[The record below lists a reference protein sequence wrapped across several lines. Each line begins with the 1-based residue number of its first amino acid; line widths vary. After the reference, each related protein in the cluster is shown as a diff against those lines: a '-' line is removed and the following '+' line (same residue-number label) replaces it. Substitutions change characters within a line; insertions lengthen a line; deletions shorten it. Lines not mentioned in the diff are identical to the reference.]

1 MSADD
6 VEAVRR
12 GYEAFNSG
20 DIESLLEGLDPEIV
34 WNVPPILPEKSVY
47 EGLEGVTELLHTW
60 RDTFDD
66 FQLVVEEIIDAGG
79 RVVVMAAVRG
89 RGKGSGID
97 VESPSFGWVWTLRH
111 GKLLRVEV
119 FPNRAETFA
128 AVGLE
133 E

>member
-1 MSADD
+1 MSAED

-12 GYEAFNSG
+12 GYNAFNTG
-20 DIESLLEGLDPEIV
+20 DIEALLEGLDPEIV
-34 WNVPPILPEKSVY
+34 WNVPPILPEKHVY
-47 EGLEGVTELLHTW
+47 EGREGVAELLRTW

-66 FQLVVEEIIDAGG
+66 FQLVVEEIIDVGD
-79 RVVVMAAVRG
+79 RVVAMAAVRG
-89 RGKGSGID
+89 RGKGSGAD
-97 VESPSFGWVWTLRH
+97 VESPSFGWVWTIRD

-133 E
+133 Q